1 MTHSTHDSSYRI
13 ASPIDLLRIIQDI
26 HLEDDAHLFY
36 LGFSNPNDV
45 DNCGEQ
51 AALDVT
57 RNPLIALFFACIDKS
72 NNDGEII
79 VYHIQQNTISHSI
92 DDCSPNTNLVLTDRG
107 TFIFINGQQHNAHLL
122 AKDCIHHQPVE
133 IIIEQSAKCSILQ
146 ELEKLGISL
155 TTLYPEMTP

>member
-1 MTHSTHDSSYRI
+1 MTQPIPTTHTLSS
-13 ASPIDLLRIIQDI
+13 PVDLLKIIQHIELSPD
-26 HLEDDAHLFY
+26 HHLFY
-36 LGFSNPNDV
+36 LGLNSPDDV
-45 DNCGEQ
+45 ANCGTQ
-51 AALDVT
+51 TALDVT

-79 VYHIQQNTISHSI
+79 IYHIQQNTISHSI

-107 TFIFINGQQHNAHLL
+107 TFIFINGQQHNANLL
-122 AKDCIHHQPVE
+122 AKDYIHHQPVE